1 MEGQKGKNWLATMLA
16 CWFLGPLGMH
26 RFYTGK
32 KNTAWVMLVLT
43 ILTCTAPISWIW
55 SIVDGFMIALG
66 KFKHADGSEL
76 YERINWVGVVYI
88 VLAILGIV
96 FVLFYFTT
104 ILALAGAMAGGAGA
118 GAGAGAGF

>member
-1 MEGQKGKNWLATMLA
+1 MEELKGKNWLATMLA
-16 CWFLGPLGMH
+16 CCFLGPLGMH

-32 KNTAWVMLVLT
+32 KNTAWLMLVLT
-43 ILTCTAPISWIW
+43 LLTCTFPISCIW
-55 SIVDGFMIALG
+55 SYVDGFMIALG

-104 ILALAGAMAGGAGA
+104 ILALAGAMAGGSGA
-118 GAGAGAGF
+118 GAGAGARF